1 MDTNQNS
8 ATEEEHLTKKPNRPS
23 FGDNA
28 LTKFHSFESPLS
40 KSRKTVFR
48 SENRQTIYS
57 SFPEGSDSLEL
68 PVDFTLGKPRKSSTH
83 CRPVNL
89 VTSSEKPED
98 AQARE
103 NDNSNCSIVS
113 TAMNPTVKERLKNYV
128 LNKQKNREQEINLA
142 QSSSL
147 ELHTEMMELD
157 SEHMEKIR
165 KEEQQ
170 LPMGGSLDR
179 VTTYKEVTGGVLAAE
194 PHPDLSAIS
203 VQKVYNNTLVNSLT
217 MPMRNL
223 STDISQTIVNYGSL
237 QSQCIGILSNVPSS
251 GHSSQRYSAHNKIT
265 GDHLRKTMSEPS
277 LKPRGASGHRHRSRA
292 ERRHAGSNSITAVAA
307 AMAASVGMNAST
319 SFSTEFYQRLAASLL
334 SKQQCTPRKSDTPVA
349 KDELSMDTS
358 ECNNDNANAETNA
371 ATPFTSSA
379 SFVEL
384 LAAASGFTSQSTPD
398 SVKTAEVSQKNIQS
412 GNEVEK
418 NSGSNNISKFFPGL
432 PGDFRAS
439 LPNLF
444 HSSFQ
449 HVRQNSILMNDCKNF
464 DGATPFQLSMEIGG
478 ETEQP
483 EVSSCSK
490 IAQINSLQTITHQTQ
505 KSTTSLRLSQQI
517 LPRRHQ
523 TLGLISRTRSAP
535 LGLAGSSG
543 IIRYLPGY
551 GHLPSSV
558 TGSPS
563 PTSSATSAANVLA
576 MEAATNLHTNNN
588 EPRDHTLCQQSQN
601 AKGTCDQKG
610 EPKSGEEEQQ
620 RSRVV
625 MQLRKKLLERS
636 EFVTSDRTTAMAH
649 ESSTHFGPG
658 SSLLERTSSSP
669 IVNMATAVRQESTL
683 EATYTTVLA
692 YNVGMLN
699 HHCTCQN
706 DTKHPENPRRL
717 TSIWQRLQ
725 ATGLASKCNH
735 QPGRRA
741 TLKELQW
748 AHRDVYTILFGSDP
762 ANRCRI
768 APSLLATVRLCRLN
782 CGGVGVDSDTAWNTA
797 GQTAHA
803 ARLAAGCVIDLTCRV
818 LAGQC
823 PNGFALVRPPGH
835 HAEPGQAMGFC
846 YFNSV
851 AIAARQAQHFNA
863 TLSTGLEAFKNHNLQ
878 LDSTKQTVTNTSQT
892 RRILIVDWDV
902 HHGNGTQTVF
912 FSDPSVLYISL
923 HRHDDGGF
931 FPGTGAPSELG
942 SGSGVGY
949 TINIAWPSRV
959 VMSDAEYLAAFR
971 LIVIPA
977 ALEFQPEL
985 VLVSAGFDA
994 APGHPTTLGGYDVSP
1009 AAFGWMTRL
1018 LCDQRIANSRVVL
1031 ALEGGYNLKSLCEC
1045 SEACVRALLLT
1056 AAEQQNLPLD
1066 CRVKLLPL
1074 STTERKRTPH
1084 PAAVNCLIQLA
1095 RIHSKYWTCFAKDID
1110 FKEASVPAECWLPL
1124 EPEELTLKNL
1134 VLSSGEEIQSDQ
1146 LTQSEESENMLDRHQ
1161 LEYNNFPILPQQ
1173 ENEAPINLTV
1183 RKTGFIE
1190 SQTKPT
1196 SVDTGTQDPINVF
1209 SIDGVDIP
1217 TTYSEPSDAIAA
1229 IALARLAGLRVTT
1242 HYDNNAC

>member
-1 MDTNQNS
+1 MDVNPNS
-8 ATEEEHLTKKPNRPS
+8 VTEEERSIKKPNRAS
-23 FGDNA
+23 FVDNT

-40 KSRKTVFR
+40 KNRKALFR
-48 SENRQTIYS
+48 SENRQAIYS

-68 PVDFTLGKPRKSSTH
+68 PVDFTLGKVRKSSPH
-83 CRPVNL
+83 CVPSKL
-89 VTSSEKPED
+89 VTPEKQED
-98 AQARE
+98 VQAGE
-103 NDNSNCSIVS
+103 NDSSNCPSVS
-113 TAMNPTVKERLKNYV
+113 TVMSPTVKERLKNYV
-128 LNKQKNREQEINLA
+128 LNKQKNREQEVNLA
-142 QSSSL
+142 QGGSL
-147 ELHTEMMELD
+147 ELHSEMMELD
-157 SEHMEKIR
+157 CENMGKVG
-165 KEEQQ
+165 KQEQQ

-179 VTTYKEVTGGVLAAE
+179 VTMYQQITGDEVTAE
-194 PHPDLSAIS
+194 PNLDLSASI
-203 VQKVYNNTLVNSLT
+203 VQKTSNDTSLNSLT
-217 MPMRNL
+217 MPTRNL
-223 STDISQTIVNYGSL
+223 PADNGQTTVNYGSL
-237 QSQCIGILSNVPSS
+237 QAQCIGILSNVPPS
-251 GHSSQRYSAHNKIT
+251 GHSSHRCSAHSKIT

-277 LKPRGASGHRHRSRA
+277 LKPRGASGYRHRGRT
-292 ERRHAGSNSITAVAA
+292 ERRHAGSTSVTAVAA
-307 AMAASVGMNAST
+307 AMAASIGMNAST
-319 SFSTEFYQRLAASLL
+319 SFSAEFYQRLAASLFN
-334 SKQQCTPRKSDTPVA
+334 KQQCTPRKSDKLLV

-358 ECNNDNANAETNA
+358 DCNNENENAEANAVV
-371 ATPFTSSA
+371 PCTSSA
-379 SFVEL
+379 SFIEL
-384 LAAASGFTSQSTPD
+384 LAAASGFTSQSTLDPA
-398 SVKTAEVSQKNIQS
+398 KPAELSHRNMQD
-412 GNEVEK
+412 GNEVDK
-418 NSGSNNISKFFPGL
+418 NSGNNNICKFFPGL

-449 HVRQNSILMNDCKNF
+449 HVRQNSLLLNDCNNL
-464 DGATPFQLSMEIGG
+464 DGANPFQLSMEIGG
-478 ETEQP
+478 ETGQP
-483 EVSSCSK
+483 EVTSCSEVT
-490 IAQINSLQTITHQTQ
+490 QTGSLQTITHQPQ
-505 KSTTSLRLSQQI
+505 KSTTCLRLSQQI

-543 IIRYLPGY
+543 TIRYLPGY
-551 GHLPSSV
+551 GHLPTSV

-563 PTSSATSAANVLA
+563 PTSSATSAANILA
-576 MEAATNLHTNNN
+576 MDAATNLHANNS
-588 EPRDHTLCQQSQN
+588 ESRDHTFCHQSQN
-601 AKGTCDQKG
+601 SKSTCDQKC
-610 EPKSGEEEQQ
+610 ELKSGEEEQQ

-636 EFVTSDRTTAMAH
+636 EFVTSDRTIAGTH
-649 ESSTHFGPG
+649 ESSAHFGPG

-669 IVNMATAVRQESTL
+669 IVNMATAVRQENGP

-803 ARLAAGCVIDLTCRV
+803 ARLAAGCVIDLACRV

-863 TLSTGLEAFKNHNLQ
+863 SLSTGLEAFKNHSLQ
-878 LDSTKQTVTNTSQT
+878 MDSTKQTVSNAGQT

-942 SGSGVGY
+942 SGNGVGY

-994 APGHPTTLGGYDVSP
+994 APGHPATLGGYDVSP

-1066 CRVKLLPL
+1066 CRVRLLPL
-1074 STTERKRTPH
+1074 STTERKRAPH

-1124 EPEELTLKNL
+1124 EPDELSLKNL
-1134 VLSSGEEIQSDQ
+1134 ILNNGEEMRSDQ
-1146 LTQSEESENMLDRHQ
+1146 VTQTEESENTLNRYR
-1161 LEYNNFPILPQQ
+1161 LEQGNFSILRQQ

-1183 RKTGFIE
+1183 RKTGLVG
-1190 SQTKPT
+1190 SQAN
-1196 SVDTGTQDPINVF
+1196 SASEDSGTRGPINVF
-1209 SIDGVDIP
+1209 SVNEMSIS
-1217 TTYSEPSDAIAA
+1217 TTHFEPSDTIAA
-1229 IALARLAGLRVTT
+1229 IALARLAGLTVTT
-1242 HYDNNAC
+1242 HHDNHGC